1 MTDSSKVA
9 LLGLDRAELTSLV
22 ESLGE
27 PAYRG
32 QQLRDAIYRQRVE
45 AVEEIS
51 TLSQSLRGKLT
62 EKGVSVGL
70 PRIAQRFVSQDGTV
84 RYLVALADGQSVE
97 TVWMPEGD
105 GGEAGDGSEAGEL
118 AERFAES
125 DSSGTSGARAPIE
138 KQEPIEAL
146 KRCATQKLTDQTPD
160 RKQEQEPGWRQEQK
174 PERGREEKQKS
185 GCGQEQIRDRGQQD
199 SDRGQQHDSDQRQ
212 GQRYGSDQ
220 RQSQRRVQGQNQ
232 GRSTICISSQV
243 GCAVDCQFCLT
254 ALLGVK
260 RNLSSGEIVGQVCA
274 VLKDQQVSPPEDRIN
289 LVFMGMG
296 EPFLNYENF
305 VKAARL
311 LVEEVGIA
319 ERRMTV
325 STAGIVPR
333 IHDFGAEKIRP
344 KLAISL
350 NASNDALRT
359 RLMPLNKKWN
369 LEMLMAAAKEYPLRT
384 REWITFEYV
393 LLGGVNDGPEN
404 AREVVELLR
413 GMRCKVNLIALNPGP
428 GIEFATPD
436 RERVVE
442 FQKILRE
449 SGVPAYVR
457 RPRGRD
463 IYAACGQ
470 LKRTVEIATAPA
482 Q

>member
-1 MTDSSKVA
+1 MTDRSQNT
-9 LLGLDRAELTSLV
+9 LLGLDRAELTSFV
-22 ESLGE
+22 DSLGE
-27 PAYRG
+27 PAYRTK
-32 QQLRDAIYRQRVE
+32 QFLQAVYRERVDSID
-45 AVEEIS
+45 EIS
-51 TLSQSLRGKLT
+51 TLPQQLRLKLV
-62 EKGVSVGL
+62 EKGITVGL
-70 PRIAQRFVSQDGTV
+70 PRIENRFVSQDGTV
-84 RYLVALADGQSVE
+84 RYLIAFADGQSVE

-118 AERFAES
+118 AERFSEV
-125 DSSGTSGARAPIE
+125 SSERPGSI
-138 KQEPIEAL
+138 
-146 KRCATQKLTDQTPD
+146 QK
-160 RKQEQEPGWRQEQK
+160 
-174 PERGREEKQKS
+174 
-185 GCGQEQIRDRGQQD
+185 
-199 SDRGQQHDSDQRQ
+199 HRQ
-212 GQRYGSDQ
+212 GH
-220 RQSQRRVQGQNQ
+220 NL

-260 RNLSSGEIVGQVCA
+260 RNLTAGEIVGQVCA
-274 VLKDQQVSPPEDRIN
+274 VLSDQKVSPPEDRIN

-296 EPFLNYENF
+296 EPFLNYDNF
-305 VKAARL
+305 VKATRL
-311 LVEEVGIA
+311 LVQEVGIA

-333 IHDFGAEKIRP
+333 IHDLGTEPIRP

-369 LEMLMAAAKEYPLRT
+369 LELLMAEAQAYPLRT

-404 AREVVELLR
+404 AKEVAELLR
-413 GMRCKVNLIALNPGP
+413 GLHCKVNLIALNPGP
-428 GIEFATPD
+428 GIEFTTPGA
-436 RERVVE
+436 EEVAA
-442 FQKILRE
+442 FQKILRDA
-449 SGVPAYVR
+449 GIPAFVR

>member
-1 MTDSSKVA
+1 MDEPKTSS
-9 LLGLDRAELTSLV
+9 LLGLNREELTALV
-22 ESLGE
+22 SEAGE
-27 PAYRG
+27 PGYRAR
-32 QQLRDAIYRQRVE
+32 QIMDAVYRQRVE
-45 AVEEIS
+45 SLAEIS
-51 TLSQSLRGKLT
+51 TLPLQFRDWLEQNGITVGAART
-62 EKGVSVGL
+62 ENK
-70 PRIAQRFVSQDGTV
+70 FVSNDGTV
-84 RYLVALADGQSVE
+84 RYLIAFADGQSVE

-118 AERFAES
+118 AEAE
-125 DSSGTSGARAPIE
+125 T
-138 KQEPIEAL
+138 
-146 KRCATQKLTDQTPD
+146 T
-160 RKQEQEPGWRQEQK
+160 RKW
-174 PERGREEKQKS
+174 
-185 GCGQEQIRDRGQQD
+185 
-199 SDRGQQHDSDQRQ
+199 
-212 GQRYGSDQ
+212 
-220 RQSQRRVQGQNQ
+220 
-232 GRSTICISSQV
+232 GRSTICVSSQV
-243 GCAVDCQFCLT
+243 GCAVDCKFCLT

-260 RNLSSGEIVGQVCA
+260 RNLTAGEIVGQVCA
-274 VLKDQQVSPPEDRIN
+274 VLKDQKVSPPEDRIN

-311 LVEEVGIA
+311 LVECVGIA

-333 IHDFGAEKIRP
+333 IHDFGGEQIRP

-369 LEMLMAAAKEYPLRT
+369 LEMLIAAARDFPLRT

-393 LLGGVNDGPEN
+393 LLEGVNDCPEN
-404 AREVVELLR
+404 AKEVAELLR
-413 GMRCKVNLIALNPGP
+413 GLRCKVNLIALNPGP
-428 GIEFATPD
+428 GIDFTTPSE
-436 RERVVE
+436 ERVVA

-449 SGVPAYVR
+449 AGIPAFVR

-470 LKRTVEIATAPA
+470 LKRTVEDATLSVP
-482 Q
+482 QLQVVSPTPKG

>member
-1 MTDSSKVA
+1 MANNAQLA
-9 LLGLDRAELTSLV
+9 LLGLDRAELAALV
-22 ESLGE
+22 AGMGE
-27 PAYRG
+27 PAYRAA
-32 QQLRDAIYRQRVE
+32 QLLEAVYRQRVE
-45 AVEEIS
+45 SVDQIS
-51 TLSQSLRGKLT
+51 TLPQGFRVELA

-70 PRIAQRFVSQDGTV
+70 PRIEQRFVSVDGTV
-84 RYLVALADGQSVE
+84 RYLIAFGDGQSVE

-105 GGEAGDGSEAGEL
+105 GGEAGDGSEAGE
-118 AERFAES
+118 ES
-125 DSSGTSGARAPIE
+125 AHDSGLDPSGAKALMQNATGNAALEGPLFHGAAHGTGAGSDGFAQGISENEESSAVPRNRSGRAQGE
-138 KQEPIEAL
+138 KS
-146 KRCATQKLTDQTPD
+146 
-160 RKQEQEPGWRQEQK
+160 
-174 PERGREEKQKS
+174 ERGHKRN
-185 GCGQEQIRDRGQQD
+185 
-199 SDRGQQHDSDQRQ
+199 QRP
-212 GQRYGSDQ
+212 G
-220 RQSQRRVQGQNQ
+220 QGQNP

-260 RNLSSGEIVGQVCA
+260 RNLTAGEIVGQVCA
-274 VLKDQQVSPPEDRIN
+274 VLKDQKVSPAEDRIN

-296 EPFLNYENF
+296 EPFLNYDNF

-333 IHDFGAEKIRP
+333 INDFGLEKIRP

-350 NASNDALRT
+350 NASNDELRT

-369 LEMLMAAAKEYPLRT
+369 LEMLLAAAREYPLRP

-393 LLGGVNDGPEN
+393 LLGGVNDAPEN
-404 AREVVELLR
+404 AKEVVELLR

-428 GIEFATPD
+428 GIEFTTPD
-436 RERVVE
+436 AERVAA
-442 FQKILRE
+442 FQNILRE
-449 SGVPAYVR
+449 SGIPAFVR

-482 Q
+482 P